1 MSSPESTR
9 PTSTRIALARLAAGV
24 IAADPG
30 VGAAREGGRWLT
42 RDGDRDIPGVVA
54 VAGADGRVEVD
65 LHLVAYMPPRPLA
78 AQAESLRADLLAAAR
93 RTGLAESLGE
103 IDVTIH
109 DLVEPEDRDRMAP
122 EEIPGLGPPRIGG
135 VEV

>member
-9 PTSTRIALARLAAGV
+9 PTSKRIVIARLAEGV

-30 VGAAREGGRWLT
+30 VSATREGGRWLT
-42 RDGDRDIPGVVA
+42 RDGERVIPGVVV
-54 VAGADGRVEVD
+54 VASGDGRVEVD

-78 AQAESLRADLLAAAR
+78 KQADDLREALIAAAR
-93 RTGLAESLGE
+93 AAGAGESLGE

-109 DLVEPEDRDRMAP
+109 DLVAPEDLGL
-122 EEIPGLGPPRIGG
+122 EETHVGG
-135 VEV
+135 VGS

>member
-1 MSSPESTR
+1 MSSLDSTR
-9 PTSTRIALARLAAGV
+9 PTSRRIVIARLAERV

-30 VGAAREGGRWLT
+30 VGAIREGGRRLT
-42 RDGDRDIPGVVA
+42 RDGDRVIPGVV
-54 VAGADGRVEVD
+54 VTVGADGRVEVD

-93 RTGLAESLGE
+93 RTGVAESLGE

-109 DLVEPEDRDRMAP
+109 DLVAP
-122 EEIPGLGPPRIGG
+122 EEIPGLGPPQIGG

>member
-1 MSSPESTR
+1 MSSLESTR
-9 PTSTRIALARLAAGV
+9 PTSTRIAIARLAAGV

-30 VGAAREGGRWLT
+30 VGATREGGRRLT
-42 RDGDRDIPGVVA
+42 RDGDRAIPGVV
-54 VAGADGRVEVD
+54 VSVGADGRVEVD

-78 AQAESLRADLLAAAR
+78 RQAESLRADLLEAAR
-93 RTGLAESLGE
+93 RAGIAGSLGE

-109 DLVEPEDRDRMAP
+109 DLVVP
-122 EEIPGLGPPRIGG
+122 EEIPGLGPPQIGG

>member
-1 MSSPESTR
+1 MDSLESTR
-9 PTSTRIALARLAAGV
+9 PTSRRIVIARLAEQV

-30 VGAAREGGRWLT
+30 VGVAGEGGRWLT
-42 RDGDRDIPGVVA
+42 RDGDRVIPGVV
-54 VAGADGRVEVD
+54 VAAGGDGRIEVD

-78 AQAESLRADLLAAAR
+78 QQATALRETLVAAAR
-93 RTGLAESLGE
+93 RTGVAESLGE

-109 DLVEPEDRDRMAP
+109 DLLAP

>member
-1 MSSPESTR
+1 MAAMNPSEPAG
-9 PTSTRIALARLAAGV
+9 PTSVRIAVARLAEQV

-30 VGAAREGGRWLT
+30 VGVIREGRRWITQDGGRT
-42 RDGDRDIPGVVA
+42 IPGVV
-54 VAGADGRVEVD
+54 VAAAAGGRVEVG

-78 AQAESLRADLLAAAR
+78 EQAERLREALLAAAGR
-93 RTGLAESLGE
+93 AGLAADVGE

-109 DLVEPEDRDRMAP
+109 DLVVPEDVP

>member
-9 PTSTRIALARLAAGV
+9 PASTRIVLARLAEQV

-30 VGAAREGGRWLT
+30 VGATREGGRRLT
-42 RDGDRDIPGVVA
+42 RDGDRDIPGVV
-54 VAGADGRVEVD
+54 VAAGGDGRVEVD
-65 LHLVAYMPPRPLA
+65 LHLVAYMPPRPLEE
-78 AQAESLRADLLAAAR
+78 QADTLREALIAAAR
-93 RTGLAESLGE
+93 RSGVAASLGK

-109 DLVEPEDRDRMAP
+109 DLVAP
-122 EEIPGLGPPRIGG
+122 EEIPGLGPPQIGG